1 MYKEKAQAADNDH
14 HHSELS
20 ILPLPSS
27 HIHQPPSTMFPKS
40 VLLLAAL
47 GQALE
52 IRKGDQLRHGGEMS
66 IQGEPTVFNGVL
78 TSVSVIE
85 GNGCPAGSYHLAPIE
100 PGKSIS
106 TVLELDPSIYYYN
119 NSTSAG
125 PVSCGVSFEF
135 DFVIPTAEAD
145 LSFGTSVQAV
155 TKYEEGDT
163 TRETGFV
170 ASHNL
175 TMRVLDE
182 TLSVSKP

>member
-1 MYKEKAQAADNDH
+1 
-14 HHSELS
+14 
-20 ILPLPSS
+20 
-27 HIHQPPSTMFPKS
+27 MFPKS

-52 IRKGDQLRHGGEMS
+52 IRKGDQLRHGEMS
-66 IQGEPTVFNGVL
+66 IQGDSTVFNGVL

-135 DFVIPTAEAD
+135 DFVIPAAEAD

-155 TKYEEGDT
+155 AKYEEGDT

-170 ASHNL
+170 ASNDL
-175 TMRVLDE
+175 TVRVLDE
-182 TLSVSKP
+182 SFSVSQP

>member
-1 MYKEKAQAADNDH
+1 MYKEEAQATVEYH
-14 HHSELS
+14 HQSQLNTLS
-20 ILPLPSS
+20 LPPSP
-27 HIHQPPSTMFPKS
+27 IHQPPFTMFPKS

-52 IRKGDQLRHGGEMS
+52 IRKGDQLRHGEMS
-66 IQGEPTVFNGVL
+66 IQGDSTVFNGVL

-135 DFVIPTAEAD
+135 DFVIPAAEAD

-170 ASHNL
+170 ASNDL
-175 TMRVLDE
+175 TVRVLDE
-182 TLSVSKP
+182 SFSVSQP